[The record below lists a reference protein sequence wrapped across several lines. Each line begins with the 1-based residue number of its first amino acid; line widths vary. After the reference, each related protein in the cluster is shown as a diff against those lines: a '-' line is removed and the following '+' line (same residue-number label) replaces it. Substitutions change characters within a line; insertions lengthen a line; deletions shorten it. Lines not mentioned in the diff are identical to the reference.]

1 MRLPRFS
8 EGVIRRSTIPV
19 GTGRGRITTASNEE
33 PLPCG
38 STCSLTADTPCAA
51 NCPCT
56 WNASANEY
64 KCTIPNE

>member
-38 STCSLTADTPCAA
+38 AKCSVSSDTPCGPI
-51 NCPCT
+51 CPSCT
-56 WNASANEY
+56 WVQSANEY
-64 KCTIPNE
+64 QCTASG